1 MRQTATHTKRKCVCA
16 AWLRG
21 LHTLMRLRHANHV
34 VIDVMRAKS
43 AKNTRRFQLP
53 LNTWAHCCLERN
65 EIIQCAFHVCVC
77 VVCVWRVCR
86 TDLSPISF
94 PPKNRA
100 ILQRSKR
107 PPLTSL
113 PVDQVLRFQ
122 RVPLSLSE
130 DCALSVSLLLY
141 QFLFFSLS
149 VCIAAQAA
157 ARPVPAVCVS
167 VCACVCVCVWC
178 KVDSQLKA
186 NKPRF
191 SAFADYFLFS
201 K

>member
-1 MRQTATHTKRKCVCA
+1 MGTLLFGEKWNYSVCLSRVCVC
-16 AWLRG
+16 
-21 LHTLMRLRHANHV
+21 
-34 VIDVMRAKS
+34 
-43 AKNTRRFQLP
+43 
-53 LNTWAHCCLERN
+53 
-65 EIIQCAFHVCVC
+65 VCVC

-167 VCACVCVCVWC
+167 VCACVCGAKWTVSWKQTNRVFLLLLII
-178 KVDSQLKA
+178 SSLA
-186 NKPRF
+186 NRNR
-191 SAFADYFLFS
+191 
-201 K
+201 